1 MSLARLLSPDD
12 DSRKPVSHKKMYG
25 VAVGIVKEI
34 KDDKNL
40 GRVKLNFPWL
50 AEKDAEA
57 VAMGKND
64 DPAHSNWARVA
75 TWMAGA
81 KRGAYFI
88 PEVGDEVLVAFEHGE
103 LDRPVV
109 LGALWNQQDAPPET
123 MDKKGKNDI
132 RALHTRS
139 GHKIVFN
146 DSEDKP
152 SILIVDNTGE
162 NSIAIDSKQNTMA
175 IQVKGDL
182 KIEVGG
188 KITITAGQDITI
200 ETQGN
205 LKVNA
210 QAKGALETGGPLEIK
225 SKAKLAL
232 DGTSQAEV
240 KAAAVSVNGS
250 GMTEIKGGLVKIN

>member
-1 MSLARLLSPDD
+1 MSLARLLSPDGD
-12 DSRKPVSHKKMYG
+12 PRKPAKHKIYG
-25 VAVGIVKEI
+25 VAVGIVKDI
-34 KDDKNL
+34 KDHKNL

-50 AEKDAEA
+50 AEKDAES
-57 VAMGKND
+57 VAMEKD
-64 DPAHSNWARVA
+64 DDQAHSNWARVA
-75 TWMAGA
+75 TLMAGA

-123 MDKKGKNDI
+123 MDKEGKNDI

-146 DSEDKP
+146 DSQDEP

-162 NSIAIDSKQNTMA
+162 NSIAIDSKKNTMA
-175 IQVKGDL
+175 IKVKGDL
-182 KIEVGG
+182 SIEVGG
-188 KITITAGQDITI
+188 KITITAGKDITI

-205 LKVNA
+205 LNVKA
-210 QAKGALETGGPLEIK
+210 QAKGTLETGGPLEIK

-232 DGTSQAEV
+232 DGTGQAEM